1 MYKYVVPVMIA
12 KRKPRYS
19 DFASKSLPVRL
30 PLYRVEKILTISNY
44 IVRKVGRNYTQCE
57 QRIFLRLVTPH
68 GRIDDLTVISI
79 EFFQR
84 DPLLGHLF
92 DETRLFV
99 DVIPSFLEPP
109 TTGVATRTVT
119 DDPPAAAVSSCF
131 PTTPAPLPV
140 GLSSAPVPL
149 PHQL

>member
-1 MYKYVVPVMIA
+1 MIA
-12 KRKPRYS
+12 KWKPRHS

-44 IVRKVGRNYTQCE
+44 IVRKVGRNYTQCV
-57 QRIFLRLVTPH
+57 QRICLRSVTPR

-79 EFFQR
+79 EIFQI
-84 DPLLGHLF
+84 DPLLGHFL
-92 DETRLFV
+92 DESRLFV
-99 DVIPSFLEPP
+99 DVISSLSEPP
-109 TTGVATRTVT
+109 TTRVATRTVT

-140 GLSSAPVPL
+140 GLSAAPVPL